1 MKGLPKQVKT
11 CLNKALDSALLA
23 VETYNKPA
31 VKFKSGGYI
40 VLMCIAWTALLHAI
54 FCRNKIKPMYKEKNG
69 RFKKV
74 DGEVVFWELKT
85 CVSKYFLN
93 TNDPIRKNLEFFIPL
108 RNKIEHKFLPELDAN
123 IFAECQSMLLNFD
136 KIVQKEF
143 GTRYCLRESLS
154 FALQLFPS
162 TETLRSATK
171 SNKEYDG
178 IMSFINKY
186 RSSIS
191 TDIMNSGEYAF
202 KAFLIQVANHKSK
215 DALPIQFFPYDKMTD
230 EEKKIVERVAAMIKE
245 KHIPVANDDKMKPST
260 VVNLVQT
267 ALGNKTIIK
276 GKKKIDKFN
285 ITTHTLCWKKY
296 KVRPDNNNLHPEL
309 TDSRY
314 CVYDSMNKNYGFT
327 QAWVDFLIEKMSDE
341 NEYNS
346 LYFTGETKMIDQ

>member
-171 SNKEYDG
+171 SNKDYDG
-178 IMSFINKY
+178 IMSFINNL
-186 RSSIS
+186 SS
-191 TDIMNSGEYAF
+191 G
-202 KAFLIQVANHKSK
+202 
-215 DALPIQFFPYDKMTD
+215 
-230 EEKKIVERVAAMIKE
+230 
-245 KHIPVANDDKMKPST
+245 
-260 VVNLVQT
+260 
-267 ALGNKTIIK
+267 
-276 GKKKIDKFN
+276 
-285 ITTHTLCWKKY
+285 
-296 KVRPDNNNLHPEL
+296 
-309 TDSRY
+309 
-314 CVYDSMNKNYGFT
+314 
-327 QAWVDFLIEKMSDE
+327 
-341 NEYNS
+341 
-346 LYFTGETKMIDQ
+346 